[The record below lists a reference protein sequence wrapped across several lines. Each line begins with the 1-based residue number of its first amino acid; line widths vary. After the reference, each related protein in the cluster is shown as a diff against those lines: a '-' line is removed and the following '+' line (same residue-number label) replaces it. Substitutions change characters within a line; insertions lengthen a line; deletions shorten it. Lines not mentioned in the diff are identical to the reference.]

1 MIPDTSDIASPFT
14 RAVRVP
20 TLDGDPYRACST
32 PIYQCATFEQD
43 DPTCFGRYD
52 YSRSGNPTRDALERH
67 AAALELPEL
76 AGRAEG
82 GGDGYGELTGGTVA
96 AAAFSSGLAAIA
108 TVFASLPQNSRIVVG
123 DDLYGGTSRLLRCA
137 VEPYGIEV
145 TRVDAADPGAVAR
158 AVRGDDPAHGASGRR
173 CALVYLETPS
183 NPLQRVADLREIARI
198 AHGSGA
204 LLAVDATMMTPHLQR
219 PLSLGADIVVHSA
232 TKGLCGHADVT
243 AGIVAARDPAV
254 IKKIKYLQN
263 ALGNA
268 LAPFESWLLLRGMK
282 TLAVRIER
290 QQRSALEIARA
301 LRSHDSVR
309 RVHYVG
315 LENHPGHDAH
325 ARQADGPGC
334 VISVELD
341 ADGEAREG
349 GRGNGVELAARF
361 VRSLRLFA
369 NTVSFGSIN
378 STVSIPAC
386 MSHASVPDDVKKR
399 HAIPGSLVRLSIGL
413 EDPADLLRDIERAL
427 EEARQERE
435 VAALAQQA

>member
-1 MIPDTSDIASPFT
+1 MIPDAGDIASPFT
-14 RAVRVP
+14 RALRVP
-20 TLDGDPYRACST
+20 ALDGDPYRACST
-32 PIYQCATFEQD
+32 PIYQCATFEQE

-52 YSRSGNPTRDALERH
+52 YSRSGNPTRESLERH
-67 AAALELPEL
+67 AAALELPAL
-76 AGRAEG
+76 AGRDADG
-82 GGDGYGELTGGTVA
+82 TGYGELADGTVA

-108 TVFASLPQNSRIVVG
+108 TVFASLPANSRIVVG

-137 VEPYGIEV
+137 VEPYGVEV
-145 TRVDAADPGAVAR
+145 TRVEMADLGAVER
-158 AVRGDDPAHGASGRR
+158 AVRGDDLSHAASGRR

-198 AHGSGA
+198 AHESGA

-219 PLSLGADIVVHSA
+219 PLVVGADIVVHSA

-243 AGIVAARDPAV
+243 AGIVAARDAAV
-254 IKKIKYLQN
+254 IKRIKHLQN

-282 TLAVRIER
+282 TLAVRVDR
-290 QQRSALEIARA
+290 QQRSALEVART
-301 LRSHDSVR
+301 LQSLEGVG

-315 LENHPGHDAH
+315 LESHPGHDVH
-325 ARQADGPGC
+325 ARQSDGPGC
-334 VISVELD
+334 VISVELAAESD
-341 ADGEAREG
+341 AREDG
-349 GRGNGVELAARF
+349 HGSAVNVAARF
-361 VRSLRLFA
+361 IRSLRLFA

-399 HAIPGSLVRLSIGL
+399 HVIPGSLVRLSIGL
-413 EDPADLLRDIERAL
+413 EDPADLLRDIESAL
-427 EEARQERE
+427 EEARQGRE
-435 VAALAQQA
+435 DAALAEQA